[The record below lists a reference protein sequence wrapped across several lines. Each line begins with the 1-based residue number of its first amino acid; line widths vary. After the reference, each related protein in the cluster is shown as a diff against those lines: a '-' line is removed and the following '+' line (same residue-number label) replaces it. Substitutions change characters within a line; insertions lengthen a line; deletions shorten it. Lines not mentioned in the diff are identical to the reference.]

1 MLNRR
6 SFLANASGLAA
17 TLAFRDGLLRNWK
30 KRLPASLTRSSTKRT
45 KTPIGP
51 NCASSFLFPRT
62 KFI

>member
-17 TLAFRDGLLRNWK
+17 TFAFAMAFLLNWK
-30 KRLPASLTRSSTKRT
+30 KRLPASLTRSSTKRRRRLLVRT
-45 KTPIGP
+45 
-51 NCASSFLFPRT
+51 AQSSFLFPRT